1 MKRIYAI
8 AIVALSLAACSSE
21 DDIRPHSPEE
31 CYFENTY
38 GSTATDLRLQEDF
51 FKRNNIYVVFN
62 DTLRKE
68 LAGYDGDN
76 NPYYDVKLVDI
87 GYGMNVNMNSDTET
101 IGFDYLTSEEDKVQ
115 GVKFLDD
122 MILPSLGAPL
132 RPFSFL
138 LVNKI
143 NHATLQY
150 GSMRPDNPV
159 IYSGWRCSAIAL
171 PGIGAMS
178 ETEKESMRRTIL
190 QSIVVKAIGTLDQ
203 SIFDKFYSYCEPY
216 YGTYAMRDEAEA
228 FIALHPT
235 IYDVGFL
242 SAYSYGTPNG
252 FYIYNFKAKNY
263 DLDDYTAVL
272 FSMSESEFRSQY
284 ADYPIVLKKYDI
296 LKSIVEGLG
305 VVF

>member
-1 MKRIYAI
+1 MKKIYAI
-8 AIVALSLAACSSE
+8 AIVTLSLAACNSE
-21 DDIRPHSPEE
+21 DDIRPRNPEE

-38 GSTATDLRLQEDF
+38 GSSDTDLLLQEDF

-68 LAGYDGDN
+68 IAGYDSNN
-76 NPYYDVKLVDI
+76 NPYYDVRLVDI
-87 GYGMNVNMNSDTET
+87 GYGMNVNMNPNTET
-101 IGFDYLTSEEDKVQ
+101 IGFEYLTSEEDKVQ
-115 GVKFLDD
+115 GVKFLDE
-122 MILPSLGAPL
+122 MILPSLGTPL

-143 NHATLQY
+143 NHAILQY
-150 GSMRPDNPV
+150 GSMLPDNPI

-171 PGIGAMS
+171 PGIGTMS
-178 ETEKESMRRTIL
+178 EPEKESMRRTIL

-203 SIFDKFYSYCEPY
+203 SIFEKFYSYCEPY
-216 YGTYAMRDEAEA
+216 YEKYALYDEAEA

-235 IYDVGFL
+235 TYDLGFL
-242 SAYSYGTPNG
+242 SAYSYGNDNG
-252 FYIYNFKAKNY
+252 FYMYNFKAKNY

-272 FSMSESEFRSQY
+272 FSMSEAEFRTQY